1 MSGELLYLIISAAF
15 IALLWLFVFSVVWAI
30 RSDLFGPKVKRMRRA
45 QPAAQAPAQAAPP
58 AAPRHPAPQAAPASG
73 AGPLHLVFTAGPARG
88 RQLTLRGDA
97 LTFGRSV
104 DSSVVLSDDFT
115 STHHARLTRRGDQ
128 WMVEDLGST
137 NGTTVAGVR
146 ISAPT
151 PVGVG
156 VPIGIGSTT
165 MELRG

>member
-1 MSGELLYLIISAAF
+1 MSGELLYLIISSAF

-30 RSDLFGPKVKRMRRA
+30 RSDLFGPKVKRMRGA
-45 QPAAQAPAQAAPP
+45 QPAAPAPAQASAA
-58 AAPRHPAPQAAPASG
+58 AAPGRPAPQAAPAVG
-73 AGPLHLVFTAGPARG
+73 DQPLHLVFTAGPARG
-88 RQLTLRGDA
+88 RQLTLRSDV

-104 DSSVVLSDDFT
+104 DSSVVLRDDFT
-115 STHHARLTRRGDQ
+115 STHHARLSKRGDQ

-137 NGTTVAGVR
+137 NGTTVAGTR